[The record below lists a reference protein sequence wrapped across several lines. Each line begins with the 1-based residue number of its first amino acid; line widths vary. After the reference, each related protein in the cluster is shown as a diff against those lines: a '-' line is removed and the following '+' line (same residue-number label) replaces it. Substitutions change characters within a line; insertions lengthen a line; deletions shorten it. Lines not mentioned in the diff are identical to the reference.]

1 MCFVRQRKVYSFTQP
16 CYNCDFFMP
25 YVYKPVI
32 KTGFFSTHRWYCFIL
47 ILFQPTHPLVQGYMP
62 NVRTLQINT
71 CLPDVRSKLCF
82 QGHSKVT
89 FWHRVYWKLSFCV
102 TSSVYFRGDSEIVD
116 WRDIGAQ
123 WKRYFGDTLNWMD
136 LGWILELH
144 CFAWRVGGIPDVGS
158 KSQNMVSH
166 ILDCH

>member
-1 MCFVRQRKVYSFTQP
+1 MCWHGTTGVLKSKCSCNRLKSVNGKLLS
-16 CYNCDFFMP
+16 
-25 YVYKPVI
+25 KPVI
-32 KTGFFSTHRWYCFIL
+32 VEGYVHLSCHTSNIHLFKGTLLVLRTYFFTNIA
-47 ILFQPTHPLVQGYMP
+47 T
-62 NVRTLQINT
+62 
-71 CLPDVRSKLCF
+71 PDVRSKLCF

-123 WKRYFGDTLNWMD
+123 WKLYFGDTLNWMD

-144 CFAWRVGGIPDVGS
+144 CFAWRVGGIPDVGC

-166 ILDCH
+166 VLDCY